1 MAYGQPVMKKR
12 TNYFIP
18 VLIGI
23 FLLSAAA
30 FIVIGNEMVMEKEN
44 KLDFW
49 IFSEIEERATPFSIR
64 IFRVVSFFGSIG
76 FIIGAYVITTISL
89 LYFKRK
95 KAAVFVGSIGI
106 GALLLLEGMKIL
118 YKRDRPDFPILEIL
132 KNYSFPSGHAF
143 HAFVFFSVISL
154 LAWNTKWPKK
164 RKITISVFLFLFVM
178 AIGFSRIILRYH
190 YSSDVLAGFCL
201 GSCCLSVFLLYR
213 LAKMSKAANSKK
225 ATKV

>member
-1 MAYGQPVMKKR
+1 MANEQPVMMKR

-49 IFSEIEERATPFSIR
+49 IFSEIEKRATPFSIS
-64 IFRVVSFFGSIG
+64 IFRVVSFFGSTG
-76 FIIGAYVITTISL
+76 FIIGAYAITTICL
-89 LYFKRK
+89 LYSKRK
-95 KAAVFVGSIGI
+95 KEALFVGIIGI
-106 GALLLLEGMKIL
+106 CAFLLLEGLKIL

-143 HAFVFFSVISL
+143 HAFIFYSVIAL
-154 LAWNTKWPKK
+154 LAWNTEWPKK
-164 RKITISVFLFLFVM
+164 RKITISVILFLFVM
-178 AIGFSRIILRYH
+178 AISFSRIILRYH
-190 YSSDVLAGFCL
+190 YFSDVLAGFCL

-213 LAKMSKAANSKK
+213 LAKMSKPANSMK